1 MGSPEPS
8 IIEIGEKY
16 GADIRAIARTG
27 KGELPLDAS
36 LGSALKI
43 ADIRETWLEH
53 IGKGGPV
60 MFPILL
66 MAFAALCVAAYK
78 WLQLSRVQVAHP
90 EDLQKILESLHR
102 NDKPKALAHANSIRG
117 PAGEMLAAAVNNA
130 HHQPEMIE
138 EVLYEKMLKSRPQME
153 RLLPFLALTATAEP
167 MLGLLGTVTGMI
179 NTFKMITVFG
189 SGDPKLL
196 STGISEA
203 LITTEYGLIIAV
215 PTLLVH
221 AVLSRKVRGVIASM
235 ERNAVGFINGLTE
248 KK

>member
-1 MGSPEPS
+1 
-8 IIEIGEKY
+8 
-16 GADIRAIARTG
+16 
-27 KGELPLDAS
+27 
-36 LGSALKI
+36 
-43 ADIRETWLEH
+43 
-53 IGKGGPV
+53 
-60 MFPILL
+60 
-66 MAFAALCVAAYK
+66 
-78 WLQLSRVQVAHP
+78 
-90 EDLQKILESLHR
+90 
-102 NDKPKALAHANSIRG
+102 
-117 PAGEMLAAAVNNA
+117 
-130 HHQPEMIE
+130 
-138 EVLYEKMLKSRPQME
+138 
-153 RLLPFLALTATAEP
+153 